1 MKRLIG
7 MLLSSLA
14 LGFVVAQSAG
24 APEVTIYNGGFG
36 FVKEMRSIGVRQG
49 IQDVAVE
56 DVAALIEANSVAIR
70 SLTDPEGFTVLEQ
83 NYQYD
88 LINTMAI
95 LNKAVGSIIRLHRI
109 LPNGGKEV
117 LEGTLMSSPTST
129 INTGDG
135 AQHVWNGMVLKTADG
150 RIFLNP
156 SGEVEV
162 PSIPEGMISKPT
174 LVWMIQAARAA
185 THQVE
190 LSYLTQGMNWQSD
203 YVMTLDG
210 INKADFRG
218 WVTLTNNSGKTFN
231 EARLKLIAGDVQRA
245 PQGRGFGGGGAGM
258 ARNEMKA
265 DAFSQESLFEYHMYT
280 LQRPAS
286 IRNKEQKQVSLL
298 ETTGVPYEKKLI
310 VDSMLNFGMYYPSE
324 GEVGTGDIKPVVKIE
339 FVNKKE
345 NGLGIPLPKGR
356 VKVYQRDKAGSVQ
369 MIGED
374 NIDHTPKDERLS
386 LTVGRSFDVRA
397 TRKRTNFRRI
407 DGRSFEETFEIE
419 VRNRKDVPERV
430 YVYERHYAEWNI
442 PRTSMEFTKL
452 DSQTMQ
458 YVLDLKAN
466 EVKTITYTIITRW

>member
-1 MKRLIG
+1 
-7 MLLSSLA
+7 MLLSPLA
-14 LGFVVAQSAG
+14 LGLVFAQTAS
-24 APEVTIYNGGFG
+24 APELTIYNGGFG
-36 FVKEMRSIGVRQG
+36 FVKEVRTLNLRQG

-70 SLTDPEGFTVLEQ
+70 SLTDPEGFAVLEQ

-95 LNKAVGSIIRLHRI
+95 LNKAVGSTIKLHRV
-109 LPNGGKEV
+109 LPNGTKET
-117 LEGTLMSSPTST
+117 LTGTLMSSPTST

-135 AQHVWNGMVLKTADG
+135 AQYVWNGMVLRTPDG

-156 SGEVEV
+156 SGEIEV
-162 PSIPEGMISKPT
+162 PEIPDGMISKPT
-174 LVWMIQAARAA
+174 LVWMLQAARAA

-190 LSYLTQGMNWQSD
+190 LSYLTQGMAWQSD

-210 INKADFRG
+210 VNKADFRG
-218 WVTLTNNSGKTFN
+218 WVTLTNNSGKTFTD
-231 EARLKLIAGDVQRA
+231 AKLKLIAGDVQRA
-245 PQGRGFGGGGAGM
+245 PQPQNFGGLGGGGRGGAMESKAG
-258 ARNEMKA
+258 
-265 DAFSQESLFEYHMYT
+265 FSEESLFEYHMYT
-280 LQRPAS
+280 LGRPAS
-286 IRNKEQKQVSLL
+286 VRNKEQKQVSLL

-324 GEVGTGDIKPVVKIE
+324 GEVGTGDIKPVVKVE

-369 MIGED
+369 MVGED

-419 VRNRKDVPERV
+419 VRNRKDVAERV
-430 YVYERHYAEWNI
+430 YVYERHYAEWNV
-442 PRTSMEFTKL
+442 PRTSMKFDKL

-458 YVLDLKAN
+458 YVVDLKAN
-466 EVKTITYTIITRW
+466 ETQTITYTVITRW

>member
-1 MKRLIG
+1 
-7 MLLSSLA
+7 MLLSPIALSLV
-14 LGFVVAQSAG
+14 LAQSAS

-36 FVKEMRSIGVRQG
+36 FVKEIRSLNLRQG
-49 IQDVAVE
+49 IQDVAIE
-56 DVAALIEANSVAIR
+56 DVAAAIEANSVGIR
-70 SLTDPEGFTVLEQ
+70 SLTDPNGFSVLEQ
-83 NYQYD
+83 NYQFD

-95 LNKAVGSIIRLHRI
+95 LNKAVGSVIKLHRV
-109 LPNGGKEV
+109 LPNGTRET
-117 LEGTLMSSPTST
+117 LEGTLMSSPTAMV
-129 INTGDG
+129 NTGDG
-135 AQHVWNGMVLKTADG
+135 AQMTWNGMVIKTADG

-174 LVWMIQAARAA
+174 LLWMIQSDAAK

-210 INKADFRG
+210 TSKADFRG
-218 WVTLTNNSGKTFN
+218 WVTLTNNSGKTFTD
-231 EARLKLIAGDVQRA
+231 ARLKLIAGDVQRA
-245 PQGRGFGGGGAGM
+245 PTPMTGGFGGGGRGA
-258 ARNEMKA
+258 ANLKS
-265 DAFSQESLFEYHMYT
+265 DAFSEESLFEYHLYT
-280 LQRPAS
+280 LQRPATV
-286 IRNKEQKQVSLL
+286 RNKEQKQVSLL
-298 ETTGVPYEKKLI
+298 ETAGVPYEKKLI

-324 GEVGTGDIKPVVKIE
+324 GEIGTGDIKPLVKVE

-369 MIGED
+369 MVGED

-419 VRNRKDVPERV
+419 VRNRKETAEKVN
-430 YVYERHYAEWNI
+430 VYERHYAEWEI
-442 PRTSMEFTKL
+442 PKSNMKWNKL
-452 DSQTMQ
+452 DSQTME
-458 YVLDLKAN
+458 YILDLKAN
-466 EVKTITYTIITRW
+466 ETQTISYTVITRW